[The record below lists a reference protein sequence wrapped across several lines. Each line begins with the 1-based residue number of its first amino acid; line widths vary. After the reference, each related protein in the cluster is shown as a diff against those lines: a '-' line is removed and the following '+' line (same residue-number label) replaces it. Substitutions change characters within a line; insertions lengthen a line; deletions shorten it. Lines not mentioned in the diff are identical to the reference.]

1 MNRIIN
7 RILKKGGI
15 SRKGMGEATRGI
27 SRRGRG
33 ENMEEATGRD
43 EEKRRRGIVD
53 EEMVVKLGGLSD
65 SRNVCSF

>member
-43 EEKRRRGIVD
+43 EEKRH
-53 EEMVVKLGGLSD
+53 
-65 SRNVCSF
+65 C